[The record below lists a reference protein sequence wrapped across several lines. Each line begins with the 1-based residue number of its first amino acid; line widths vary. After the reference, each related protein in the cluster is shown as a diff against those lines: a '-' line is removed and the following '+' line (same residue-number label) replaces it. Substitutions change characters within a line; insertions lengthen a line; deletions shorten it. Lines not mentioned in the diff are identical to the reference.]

1 LRGLPRPS
9 SRADHATTLIVY
21 FFRFSIAHISQI
33 LLLCRFFCC
42 SLQFSDALAIF
53 PPVVLFEIVSRK
65 DALTMLFP
73 FLPLALV
80 SVAVR
85 PIEGAIAVLLILKV
99 LSFVAFAIG
108 PDKCAE
114 AVHFVVGPPARV
126 CAPIAPFIR
135 ALPLDVILHEQPAIL
150 VSVCPGELTEAL
162 LHALSI
168 VALEVA
174 TVRPTLDPTA
184 ILRIVKPE
192 ASVE

>member
-1 LRGLPRPS
+1 M
-9 SRADHATTLIVY
+9 
-21 FFRFSIAHISQI
+21 
-33 LLLCRFFCC
+33 
-42 SLQFSDALAIF
+42 QFSDALAIF

-85 PIEGAIAVLLILKV
+85 PKTKRVTDMNTFNLPIEGAIAVLLILKV